1 MALTPVPI
9 IDPGL
14 GDVPDPAD
22 EEAVFEADAYDF
34 TSRMPGFGGDIKAIG
49 DATYANA
56 QWAEA
61 KAGEAEA
68 SASAAA
74 DSESAAAS
82 SEANAAQSA
91 SNAEA
96 SVAKFQGELASDPAL
111 NKTGGPL
118 TAGDWYINTVSGLIR
133 AYNGTAFAN
142 SLNVTAGVADINGL
156 SGSVN
161 SPSQAE
167 AEAGTEAAK
176 PMSALRTAQAIA
188 ALAKAK
194 VIRSA
199 RTSNT
204 ALAASDFGKWIDI
217 TSGTFTQTFLAA
229 ATLADGWWCYL
240 SNSGTGDIT
249 LDPNGAE
256 TIDGLAS
263 YVMYPGEIRLVMCDG
278 SALRSIVLSAF
289 YRTFT
294 TSETFTKPP
303 GYQAFDGLL
312 WAGGGSGGKGTTG
325 PVYYGGGGG
334 GACNPL
340 HLKAT
345 IVPSSL
351 TVTIASSATAPA
363 TTSTVGTTGGTSS
376 FGALAYAYGGAG
388 GGTGGADGAGG
399 GGILSAGSG
408 QSGGGPAGGVTTS
421 IRCGAFGGAFAGDD
435 SSYGGG
441 GGGSG
446 GAVGGSSAY
455 GGGGGGGSNASIL
468 KAGGVSVYG
477 GSGGAGST
485 GASGNA
491 AAGTAPGGG
500 GGGAAGGTPGNGARG
515 ECRVWGV
522 I

>member
-1 MALTPVPI
+1 MPI
-9 IDPGL
+9 TL
-14 GDVPDPAD
+14 LPDPPSRQEPSTFSAKS
-22 EEAVFEADAYDF
+22 DAF
-34 TSRMPGFGGDIKAIG
+34 LGALPAFG
-49 DATYANA
+49 TEANA
-56 QWAEA
+56 LATDVNA
-61 KAGEAEA
+61 KQIT
-68 SASAAA
+68 ASAASVTA
-74 DSESAAAS
+74 VEAKDAALLSASNAAISET
-82 SEANAAQSA
+82 NAAQSA
-91 SNAEA
+91 SDAELLI
-96 SVAKFQGELASDPAL
+96 SKFQGEFAADPTL
-111 NKTGGPL
+111 NKTGGAL

-133 AYNGTAFAN
+133 AYNGSVFVN
-142 SLNVTAGVADINGL
+142 SLNVTAGVADVNGL
-156 SGSVN
+156 SGSVS
-161 SPSQAE
+161 SPTQAE
-167 AEAGTEAAK
+167 AEAGTEATK

-204 ALAASDFGKWIDI
+204 VLATSDFGKWIDI
-217 TSGTFTQTFLAA
+217 TSGTFTQTFSAA
-229 ATLADGWWCYL
+229 ATLADGWWCYIG
-240 SNSGTGDIT
+240 NSGTGDIT
-249 LDPNGAE
+249 LDPNSAE

-263 YVMYPGEIRLVMCDG
+263 YVMYPGEIRLITCDG
-278 SALRSIVLSAF
+278 STLRSIVLNAF

-294 TSETFTKPP
+294 ASETFVKPP
-303 GYQAFDGLL
+303 GYQSFDGLL
-312 WAGGGSGGKGTTG
+312 WGGGGSGGKGATD
-325 PVYYGGGGG
+325 PIYYGGGGG
-334 GACNPL
+334 GACNPFK
-340 HLKAT
+340 LKSSA
-345 IVPSSL
+345 VPSSL

-363 TTSTVGTTGGTSS
+363 TASTVGTTGGSSS

-388 GGTGGADGAGG
+388 GGTGGATGAGG

-408 QSGGGPAGGVTTS
+408 QTGGGPAGGVTTS

-441 GGGSG
+441 GGGGG

-515 ECRVWGV
+515 ECQVWGV